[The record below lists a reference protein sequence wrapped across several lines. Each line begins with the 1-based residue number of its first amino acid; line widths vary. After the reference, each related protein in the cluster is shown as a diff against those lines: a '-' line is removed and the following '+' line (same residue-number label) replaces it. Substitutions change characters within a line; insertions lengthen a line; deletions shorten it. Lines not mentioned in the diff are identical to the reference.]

1 AALGSGLGR
10 SSTDTSGSQTPIDIF
25 SGFSA
30 PAPQRI
36 LGPATWT
43 RRDKYRTANNPAPAT
58 TTSIRPYKSRFPLR
72 IREKDAAPHAILL
85 ALPHPPSMVK
95 RMPPIVTPSGKSP
108 LPHAI
113 LLEFVYMSW
122 DSDKKETLKFLGIS
136 IILLAIWV
144 SDFVVGWGF

>member
-95 RMPPIVTPSGKSP
+95 RMPPIVTPSVQEGNEQRREDEEAAGGVPAAKTT
-108 LPHAI
+108 
-113 LLEFVYMSW
+113 E
-122 DSDKKETLKFLGIS
+122 ER
-136 IILLAIWV
+136 
-144 SDFVVGWGF
+144 